1 MVPRWV
7 SVCLLSDSV
16 SRMSVRNL
24 FPDDNLSGF
33 QWIFTKISM
42 CIDIVA
48 IRFWIANRKI

>member
-16 SRMSVRNL
+16 SRMSVRIL

-48 IRFWIANRKI
+48 IRFWIANGKI